1 MYLEV
6 KPQMFRIVALQPVDA
21 EIVASIDGVLGIDHW
36 QGDEGTPIFWPTG
49 DDGQGIQIELRILHL
64 QDRTGTP
71 LSHSNL
77 EQGPCDISR
86 SPHLGETRRNHRL
99 GEMY

>member
-6 KPQMFRIVALQPVDA
+6 KPQMFRIVALQSVDA
-21 EIVASIDGVLGIDHW
+21 EIVASIDGVLGIDQW

-71 LSHSNL
+71 LSHANL
-77 EQGPCDISR
+77 EQGPGDISR

-99 GEMY
+99 GEMD